1 MSVPAA
7 RRGTTTVSDK
17 AVRRIAERA
26 ASEAL
31 PGRPVTASRVSAAVH
46 GRRADVA
53 LGVSLP
59 YPLPVAET
67 AREVRRHVSER
78 TRELTGLDVSLRR
91 ISVDTLTVPSGTT
104 APDGMPPL
112 PTPSASTPFSPALSA
127 SAPSASVPSVSVPSV
142 SVPSVS
148 VPSVS
153 VPSVSVPSVSAPR
166 SEGGDRRAP
175 RRRWSRRRV
184 PMTAV
189 MLIGAVSFGA
199 VALDMIRV
207 RVAHRPA
214 AAWRTGTL
222 NWLTGHGP
230 GDTQVVLAGGGLALL
245 GLWLTVLAVTPGR
258 RRLLTLSAPGTSLD
272 AAADRS
278 AVAESVRDAV
288 ADVPGIGPVAV
299 RVRRRRVVVRAGL
312 AFGDRDTARDEVAAA
327 TRRVLGG
334 WRPRRAP
341 RVRIMV
347 RTEPLW
353 RPPRP
358 EADGPPTAPVT
369 PAHTP
374 GEEDEG

>member
-7 RRGTTTVSDK
+7 RPGTTTVSDK

-112 PTPSASTPFSPALSA
+112 PTPSVSAPFSPALSA
-127 SAPSASVPSVSVPSV
+127 STPSVSAS
-142 SVPSVS
+142 
-148 VPSVS
+148 
-153 VPSVSVPSVSAPR
+153 SVSAPR

-189 MLIGAVSFGA
+189 MLMGAVSFGA

-278 AVAESVRDAV
+278 AVAASVRDAV

-299 RVRRRRVVVRAGL
+299 RVRRCRVVVRAGL
-312 AFGDRDTARDEVAAA
+312 VFGDRGTAHDEVAAA

-334 WRPRRAP
+334 WRPRLAP

-358 EADGPPTAPVT
+358 EAEGPPTAPVT

>member
-26 ASEAL
+26 AREAL
-31 PGRPVTASRVSAAVH
+31 PGRPVTASRVSAAVR
-46 GRRADVA
+46 GRRADMA

-91 ISVDTLTVPSGTT
+91 LSVDSLTGPSGTT
-104 APDGMPPL
+104 AADGMPPL
-112 PTPSASTPFSPALSA
+112 PTPSVST
-127 SAPSASVPSVSVPSV
+127 
-142 SVPSVS
+142 
-148 VPSVS
+148 
-153 VPSVSVPSVSAPR
+153 PSVSAPR

-184 PMTAV
+184 PTTAV
-189 MLIGAVSFGA
+189 LLMGTVSFGA

-207 RVAHRPA
+207 RITHRPA

-272 AAADRS
+272 AAADCS
-278 AVAESVRDAV
+278 AVAASVRCAV
-288 ADVPGIGPVAV
+288 ADVPGIGPVDV

-312 AFGDRDTARDEVAAA
+312 AFGDRDTAHDEVAAA

-334 WRPRRAP
+334 WRPRHAP

-353 RPPRP
+353 QPPRS
-358 EADGPPTAPVT
+358 EAEGPPPAPVT

>member
-7 RRGTTTVSDK
+7 RRGTTIVSDK

-26 ASEAL
+26 AREAL

-91 ISVDTLTVPSGTT
+91 LSVDTLTGPPGTT
-104 APDGMPPL
+104 AADGMPPL
-112 PTPSASTPFSPALSA
+112 PTPS
-127 SAPSASVPSVSVPSV
+127 VSVPS
-142 SVPSVS
+142 SPAPSA
-148 VPSVS
+148 
-153 VPSVSVPSVSAPR
+153 SAPR

-184 PMTAV
+184 PTTAV
-189 MLIGAVSFGA
+189 LLMGTVSFGA

-207 RVAHRPA
+207 RITHRPA

-258 RRLLTLSAPGTSLD
+258 RRLLTLAAPGTCLD

-278 AVAESVRDAV
+278 AVAASVRSAV
-288 ADVPGIGPVAV
+288 ADVPGIGPVDV

-312 AFGDRDTARDEVAAA
+312 AFGDRDTAHDQVAAA
-327 TRRVLGG
+327 TRRILGG
-334 WRPRRAP
+334 WRPRHAP

-353 RPPRP
+353 QPPRP
-358 EADGPPTAPVT
+358 EAEGPPPAPVT

>member
-26 ASEAL
+26 AREAL

-91 ISVDTLTVPSGTT
+91 ISVDTLTGPPGTT
-104 APDGMPPL
+104 AADGMPPL
-112 PTPSASTPFSPALSA
+112 PT
-127 SAPSASVPSVSVPSV
+127 
-142 SVPSVS
+142 
-148 VPSVS
+148 
-153 VPSVSVPSVSAPR
+153 PSVSAPR

-184 PMTAV
+184 PTTAV
-189 MLIGAVSFGA
+189 LLMGTVSFGA

-207 RVAHRPA
+207 RITHRPA

-258 RRLLTLSAPGTSLD
+258 RRLLTLSAPGTCLD

-278 AVAESVRDAV
+278 AVAASVRCAV
-288 ADVPGIGPVAV
+288 ADVPGIGPVDV
-299 RVRRRRVVVRAGL
+299 RVRRRRLVVRAGL
-312 AFGDRDTARDEVAAA
+312 AFGDRDTAHDEVAAA

-334 WRPRRAP
+334 WRPRHAP

-353 RPPRP
+353 QPPRP
-358 EADGPPTAPVT
+358 EAEGPPPAPVT

>member
-91 ISVDTLTVPSGTT
+91 ISVDTLTGPSGTT

-112 PTPSASTPFSPALSA
+112 PTPSASTPFSPALSV
-127 SAPSASVPSVSVPSV
+127 STPSVSTPSV
-142 SVPSVS
+142 ST
-148 VPSVS
+148 
-153 VPSVSVPSVSAPR
+153 PSVSAPR

-189 MLIGAVSFGA
+189 MFMGAVSFGA

-278 AVAESVRDAV
+278 AVAASVRDAV

-312 AFGDRDTARDEVAAA
+312 AFGDQDTARDEVAAA

-358 EADGPPTAPVT
+358 EAEGPPTAPVT
-369 PAHTP
+369 PAHRP

>member
-91 ISVDTLTVPSGTT
+91 ISVDTLAVPSGTT

-112 PTPSASTPFSPALSA
+112 PTPSASTPSVSA
-127 SAPSASVPSVSVPSV
+127 S
-142 SVPSVS
+142 
-148 VPSVS
+148 
-153 VPSVSVPSVSAPR
+153 SVSAPR

-189 MLIGAVSFGA
+189 MLMGTVSFGA

-207 RVAHRPA
+207 RAAHRPA

-278 AVAESVRDAV
+278 AVAASVRDAV

-334 WRPRRAP
+334 WRPRHAP

-358 EADGPPTAPVT
+358 EAEGPPTAPVT

>member
-26 ASEAL
+26 AREAL

-91 ISVDTLTVPSGTT
+91 ISVDTLTGPPGTT
-104 APDGMPPL
+104 AADGMPPL
-112 PTPSASTPFSPALSA
+112 PTPSV
-127 SAPSASVPSVSVPSV
+127 SAPSVSAPSSPARSASTSSA
-142 SVPSVS
+142 
-148 VPSVS
+148 
-153 VPSVSVPSVSAPR
+153 SAPR

-184 PMTAV
+184 PTTAV
-189 MLIGAVSFGA
+189 LLMGTVSFGA

-207 RVAHRPA
+207 RITHRPA

-258 RRLLTLSAPGTSLD
+258 RRLLTLAAPGTSLD

-278 AVAESVRDAV
+278 AVAASVRCAV
-288 ADVPGIGPVAV
+288 TDVPGIGPVDV

-312 AFGDRDTARDEVAAA
+312 AFGDRDTAHDQVAAA

-334 WRPRRAP
+334 WRPRHAP

-353 RPPRP
+353 QPPRS
-358 EADGPPTAPVT
+358 EAEGPPPAPVT